1 DWRNDGRPHWQVL
14 GRLAQAA
21 SLVAVDAELGVLSRS
36 VLDSAG
42 KPTPLVARKATFFQT
57 DAGEFEVFQQ
67 VSIALLAALALMLGI
82 AVVNLVNLFAARN
95 AARESEI
102 TVRLALGA
110 SRLRIARQLASE
122 SVLLAL

>member
-1 DWRNDGRPHWQVL
+1 MRVGNVILTIIGIAPPTFAGTGMPAVAPDVWLPSSIVPALMNADWRNDGRPHWQVL

-21 SLVAVDAELGVLSRS
+21 SLVAVDAELGVVGRS

-67 VSIALLAALALMLGI
+67 VSIALLAALALML
-82 AVVNLVNLFAARN
+82 
-95 AARESEI
+95 
-102 TVRLALGA
+102 
-110 SRLRIARQLASE
+110 
-122 SVLLAL
+122 